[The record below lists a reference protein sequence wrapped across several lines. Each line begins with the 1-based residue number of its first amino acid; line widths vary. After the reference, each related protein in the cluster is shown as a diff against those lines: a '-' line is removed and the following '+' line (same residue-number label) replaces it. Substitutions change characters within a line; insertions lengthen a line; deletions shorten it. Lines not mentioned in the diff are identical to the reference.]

1 MDFYISVG
9 IIDIYDWNIRTG
21 ALQGKAPRVLRYLD
35 SLLENLTMQ
44 VFELQAKGQNV
55 TQWKVVGNAEGFNLI
70 EHGCPIC
77 LPLWIQ
83 FAQNIETN
91 YVGWLDELIVVDAPP
106 TISVVLDA
114 VRPFLSKQTRE
125 AFSIFG
131 MNKKKWQPY
140 IDQRISKDQLS
151 HKYGGTKPF

>member
-1 MDFYISVG
+1 
-9 IIDIYDWNIRTG
+9 
-21 ALQGKAPRVLRYLD
+21 
-35 SLLENLTMQ
+35 MQ

-55 TQWKVVGNAEGFNLI
+55 TQWKVLGNAEGFNLI

-83 FAQNIETN
+83 FAQNIENN
-91 YVGWLDELIVVDAPP
+91 YAGWCDELIVVDAPP

-114 VRPFLSKQTRE
+114 VKPFLSRQTRE
-125 AFSIFG
+125 AMTIFG

-140 IDQRISKDQLS
+140 IEQRISKDQLTS
-151 HKYGGTKPF
+151 KYGGTKQFYTR